1 MKFTIY
7 ETNSNRS
14 EKYSRAETIEA
25 VSLQK
30 AAESYQE
37 EFRLAAQTSHL
48 QVTAEG
54 GDNALIALRGVSPPT
69 VAEVRPAFT
78 AVNRET
84 PSPIS
89 EETCGWSTFCTVI
102 GWINLLLG
110 VIGLFMLGGG
120 GSDRASGRAGSP
132 VSSPRRTAR
141 GRRHRLARTARE
153 SSGGIGEGR
162 RSGAWRRTVKLP
174 LAASS
179 RIPVRRP
186 AATIRCIQAGG
197 RVVIQLFHGAAN
209 RRLAS
214 GSGYGRKRQPP
225 GAAMA
230 EQGSVAAVR
239 GRLFCCPHV
248 ERIASPVRA

>member
-1 MKFTIY
+1 MKFTVF

-110 VIGLFMLGGG
+110 VIGLFLLGGTS
-120 GSDRASGRAGSP
+120 SDRANGMVLIIAGF
-132 VSSPRRTAR
+132 
-141 GRRHRLARTARE
+141 
-153 SSGGIGEGR
+153 
-162 RSGAWRRTVKLP
+162 
-174 LAASS
+174 
-179 RIPVRRP
+179 
-186 AATIRCIQAGG
+186 AGG
-197 RVVIQLFHGAAN
+197 LSSFIFGYIIQLLFDC
-209 RRLAS
+209 RRYL
-214 GSGYGRKRQPP
+214 RRMIEK
-225 GAAMA
+225 
-230 EQGSVAAVR
+230 
-239 GRLFCCPHV
+239 
-248 ERIASPVRA
+248 

>member
-7 ETNSNRS
+7 ETNSNGS
-14 EKYSRAETIEA
+14 EKYSRSETIEA
-25 VSLQK
+25 VSTQK
-30 AAESYQE
+30 AADWYQE

-110 VIGLFMLGGG
+110 VIGLFIVVIGSG
-120 GSDRASGRAGSP
+120 GSD
-132 VSSPRRTAR
+132 
-141 GRRHRLARTARE
+141 LANGMVLIIT
-153 SSGGIGEGR
+153 GF
-162 RSGAWRRTVKLP
+162 
-174 LAASS
+174 
-179 RIPVRRP
+179 
-186 AATIRCIQAGG
+186 AGG
-197 RVVIQLFHGAAN
+197 LSSFLFGYIIQLLFDC
-209 RRLAS
+209 RRYL
-214 GSGYGRKRQPP
+214 RRMTEK
-225 GAAMA
+225 
-230 EQGSVAAVR
+230 
-239 GRLFCCPHV
+239 
-248 ERIASPVRA
+248 